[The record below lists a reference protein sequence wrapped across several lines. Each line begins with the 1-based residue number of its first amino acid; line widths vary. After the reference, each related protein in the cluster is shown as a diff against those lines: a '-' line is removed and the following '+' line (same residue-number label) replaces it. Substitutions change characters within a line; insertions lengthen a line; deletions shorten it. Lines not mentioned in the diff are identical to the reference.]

1 MIPVARPV
9 FGDEEIDAVT
19 AVIRSG
25 MIASGDEVTRFENE
39 YAAYAGVKHSIA
51 TSNGT
56 TALHAGLLAVGIK
69 PDDEVIVPSFTFI
82 ATASSVSMCG
92 AHPVVADVDDSTYC
106 IDPDSVAEQITPKTK
121 AVIGVHLF
129 GQPCDVSAIQQ
140 ICEDKDLLFVEDCA
154 QAHGATYK
162 GVQVGNFGAIGCFSF
177 YPTKNM
183 TTGEGGLVTC
193 ADDEIAEKV
202 RRLINHGQKEKYL
215 HTEIGYNYRLTNI
228 GAGIG
233 RVQLR
238 KLNVMT
244 KQRQDNADFF
254 SIHLTRKGVVKP
266 VIREKCSHVFHQYAI
281 RITPDCDMNR
291 DQFAEYLRDNGVGT
305 AIHYPVPVHEQPVY
319 KGKIGGSLCPVSQK
333 IANEILSIPVYPSL
347 TPDERIRVC
356 SVINGDA

>member
-9 FGDEEIDAVT
+9 FGDEEIEAVT

-25 MIASGDEVTRFENE
+25 MIASGDEVTRFEKE
-39 YAAYAGVKHSIA
+39 YAAYSGVRHCIA

-69 PDDEVIVPSFTFI
+69 PGDEVIVPSFTFI

-92 AHPVVADVDDSTYC
+92 AHPVVADVEDSTYC
-106 IDPDSVAEQITPKTK
+106 IDPDSVVEQITPKTK

-129 GQPCDVSAIQQ
+129 GQPCDISAIQQ
-140 ICEDKDLLFVEDCA
+140 ICDDKDLLFIEDCA
-154 QAHGATYK
+154 QAHGARYK
-162 GVQVGNFGAIGCFSF
+162 GVQVGNFGTIGCFSF

-193 ADDEIAEKV
+193 TDDEIAEKI
-202 RRLINHGQKEKYL
+202 RRLINHGQQEKYL

-228 GAGIG
+228 GAAIG

-238 KLNVMT
+238 KLDVMT
-244 KQRQDNADFF
+244 KKRQANADFY
-254 SIHLTRKGVVKP
+254 SSHITRKGVLKP
-266 VIREKCSHVFHQYAI
+266 VIRESCTHVFHQYAV
-281 RITPDCDMNR
+281 RITPECEMTR
-291 DQFAEYLRDNGVGT
+291 DQFAEYLRMKGVGT

-319 KGKIGGSLCPVSQK
+319 RGTIKGSPCPVSQK
-333 IANEILSIPVYPSL
+333 VASEILSLPVYPSL

-356 SVINGDA
+356 SVINGDT